1 MWLIACVINKLWIC
15 GSICRDNL
23 NFVEIHITICAGMV
37 EIHITIRPGKVEIH
51 ITIRPGKVEIHIT
64 IRPGMVEIHITIYP
78 GKVTKVVSPLNNVTK
93 DRLLPRR
100 RFILKHTTTK
110 IDLSLV

>member
-23 NFVEIHITICAGMV
+23 KQNFV
-37 EIHITIRPGKVEIH
+37 EIHITIRPGK
-51 ITIRPGKVEIHIT
+51 
-64 IRPGMVEIHITIYP
+64 VEIHITIYP

-93 DRLLPRR
+93 DLLLPRR

>member
-23 NFVEIHITICAGMV
+23 KQNFV

-64 IRPGMVEIHITIYP
+64 IYPGKVEIHITIYP

-93 DRLLPRR
+93 DLLLPRR